1 MGSGSWDVELDEGP
15 GVAAEPPTDRAA
27 ARRATLARVLR
38 RWWPVPVAVLVG
50 VVGWQVLAERQDRAV
65 TEALRATPGII
76 GTTVTP
82 PLTATPWGATGGRA
96 VLADPVRGED
106 GTLAGPV
113 LAPTGGWDVVVL
125 DADGGRE
132 LWRAAV
138 TDPEP
143 RADTAAFVACEG
155 DGDPAGTLACLVQT
169 ERYDRGPGE
178 SSVASRLVRVDLAT
192 RTIEPVRDLPPGAS
206 TGIAGDLLVLAESRP
221 DASGGP
227 GSIAVSAT
235 DLATGDPRW
244 QVDVPGAFPAGAGAP
259 AVHAPTGY
267 VLVLG
272 PALMWALDPEDGR
285 VRASGLDLEV
295 LRDGR
300 VVDAPG
306 GSTTRLLGPD
316 GTPAVTLPGSPALVQ
331 PDDGSAGD
339 LLILRVFD
347 GVAGGT
353 LRGVEPADGAVVWEA
368 ALDRDLTSPAVL
380 LGGVLYVSDG
390 PTVRALDVVT
400 GEERWA
406 TAGEPDGGVRLVSDG
421 VHLLRV
427 ERDMANGG
435 RLLVAYALAD
445 GARTWSTPLPEQ
457 VDALLV
463 RDGRLFGYDRDQA
476 YRLG

>member
-1 MGSGSWDVELDEGP
+1 MGSGSLDVELDEGP
-15 GVAAEPPTDRAA
+15 GAAAGPPTDGAA
-27 ARRATLARVLR
+27 ARRVTLARVLR
-38 RWWPVPVAVLVG
+38 RWWPLPVAVLVG
-50 VVGWQVLAERQDRAV
+50 VVGWQVLAERQDRAA
-65 TEALRATPGII
+65 TEALRAVPGVI
-76 GTTVTP
+76 GSTVQP
-82 PLTATPWGATGGRA
+82 PLTATAWGTTGALA
-96 VLADPVRGED
+96 VLSDPARGAG

-125 DADGGRE
+125 DGEDGAE

-138 TDPEP
+138 TEPEP

-155 DGDPAGTLACLVQT
+155 DDDPAGALACLVQT
-169 ERYDRGPGE
+169 ERYDPDPGE
-178 SSVASRLVRVDLAT
+178 SSVASRLVRVDLAA
-192 RTIEPVRDLPPGAS
+192 RTVEPVRDLPPGAS
-206 TGIAGDLLVLAESRP
+206 TGVVGELLVLAESRP
-221 DASGGP
+221 DAAGGG

-244 QVDVPGAFPAGAGAP
+244 RIEVPGAFPAGAGAP
-259 AVHAPTGY
+259 VVRAPAGY

-272 PALMWALDPEDGR
+272 PAVMWALDPEDGR

-316 GTPAVTLPGSPALVQ
+316 GTPAVTLPGSPALLQ

-347 GVAGGT
+347 GVDGGT
-353 LRGVEPADGAVVWEA
+353 LRGVDPADGAVVWEA

-390 PTVRALDVVT
+390 PTVRALDAAT

-406 TAGEPDGGVRLVSDG
+406 TTGARDGGERLVSDG

-427 ERDMANGG
+427 ERDMADGG

-445 GARTWSTPLPEQ
+445 GARTWSAPLPEQ

-463 RDGRLFGYDRDQA
+463 RDGRLFGYVRDQA

>member
-1 MGSGSWDVELDEGP
+1 MGSGSLDVELDEGP
-15 GVAAEPPTDRAA
+15 GAAAEPPPERAA
-27 ARRATLARVLR
+27 ARRAALARALR

-50 VVGWQVLAERQDRAV
+50 VVGWQVLAERQDRAG
-65 TEALRATPGII
+65 TEALRAVPGVV
-76 GTTVTP
+76 GTTVTA
-82 PLTATPWGATGGRA
+82 PLTATAWGTTGALA
-96 VLADPVRGED
+96 VLSDPVRGAD

-125 DADGGRE
+125 DGEDGDE

-138 TDPEP
+138 TEPEP

-155 DGDPAGTLACLVQT
+155 DDDPAGALACLVQT
-169 ERYDRGPGE
+169 ERYDPGPGE
-178 SSVASRLVRVDLAT
+178 SSVASRLVRVDLAA
-192 RTIEPVRDLPPGAS
+192 RTVEPVRDLPPGAS

-221 DASGGP
+221 DATGGA
-227 GSIAVSAT
+227 GAIAVSAT

-244 QVDVPGAFPAGAGAP
+244 RVDVPGAFPAGAGAP
-259 AVHAPTGY
+259 VVRWRGGY

-272 PALMWALDPEDGR
+272 PAVMWALHPEDGR

-316 GTPAVTLPGSPALVQ
+316 GTPAVTLPGSPVVVE
-331 PDDGSAGD
+331 PDDGSAPD

-347 GVAGGT
+347 GVDGGT
-353 LRGVEPADGAVVWEA
+353 LRGVVPATGAVVWETT
-368 ALDRDLTSPAVL
+368 LDRDLTSPAVL
-380 LGGVLYVSDG
+380 LGGVLFVSDG
-390 PTVRALDVVT
+390 PTVRALDAAT
-400 GEERWA
+400 GQERWA
-406 TAGEPDGGVRLVSDG
+406 TTGGPDGGERLVSDG

-427 ERDMANGG
+427 ERDTANGG
-435 RLLVAYALAD
+435 RVLVAYGFAD
-445 GARTWSTPLPEQ
+445 GVRTWSSPVPEQ
-457 VDALLV
+457 VDALVV
-463 RDGRLFGYDRDQA
+463 RDGRLFGHAGDQV